1 MGCGG
6 VYFKYLCAPLSSDAG
21 CLLGSS
27 RGRRCGC
34 SGSDGAWLL
43 GGAPSYSRGAQH
55 PASGN
60 GVFPLG
66 GSEGADGT
74 AVEFEANWL
83 WGALALA
90 SGYLLLVISAVFLL
104 FEVRYPEHG
113 FMAAFTASVSL
124 LYFAISWRFR
134 EGAALRASRVVR
146 RVVTL
151 GIAGAALVYLYL
163 SPSNGYSPPVYSAAY
178 GAVFLAWA
186 VLVLRHARRQGGG

>member
-1 MGCGG
+1 MVAHG
-6 VYFKYLCAPLSSDAG
+6 AG
-21 CLLGSS
+21 AAGALALMVLGYWVVHRLTPEALNILLLGTVFFLLVAL
-27 RGRRCGC
+27 RALMAPRR
-34 SGSDGAWLL
+34 
-43 GGAPSYSRGAQH
+43 
-55 PASGN
+55 
-60 GVFPLG
+60 
-66 GSEGADGT
+66 
-74 AVEFEANWL
+74 EFEANWL

-146 RVVTL
+146 RIVTL